1 MGRRVLVLIGTRK
14 GAFILDGDERRMDWS
29 LRGPFCEAWPLHHL
43 TYDPA
48 THTLYAGGGSEWFG
62 PAVWQSRDLGDTW
75 TQSGEGL
82 TYGDA
87 GPKIHTVWNVTPAH
101 GALYAGVDPA
111 GLFRSADGG
120 VSWTHVQGLR
130 EHPTCSGWQPG
141 AGGLCLHSIVP
152 HPSDPMQMWV
162 AISAVGTF
170 YSADGGVT
178 WTPRNKGVRAGF
190 LPEQYPETGQ
200 CVHKLVRAPDDPGHL
215 YQQNHCGV
223 YRSVDGGA
231 SWEEITEGLPSEFG
245 FPMAIHPRDGKT
257 VYVIPLTAD
266 HGRCVPDGKVAVWR
280 SNDAGRTWTALR
292 AGLPQQNA
300 YVGVLREAMAVDAL
314 DPAGIY
320 FGTSTGQLFGSKD
333 EGDSWAL
340 LADFLP
346 PVWSVEVALVE
357 S

>member
-1 MGRRVLVLIGTRK
+1 
-14 GAFILDGDERRMDWS
+14 
-29 LRGPFCEAWPLHHL
+29 
-43 TYDPA
+43 
-48 THTLYAGGGSEWFG
+48 
-62 PAVWQSRDLGDTW
+62 
-75 TQSGEGL
+75 
-82 TYGDA
+82 
-87 GPKIHTVWNVTPAH
+87 
-101 GALYAGVDPA
+101 
-111 GLFRSADGG
+111 
-120 VSWTHVQGLR
+120 
-130 EHPTCSGWQPG
+130 
-141 AGGLCLHSIVP
+141 
-152 HPSDPMQMWV
+152 MQMWV

-190 LPEQYPETGQ
+190 LPDQYPETGQ
-200 CVHKLVRAPDDPGHL
+200 CVHKLVMAPDAPGRL

-231 SWEEITEGLPSEFG
+231 IWQEITEGLPSEFG
-245 FPMAIHPRDGKT
+245 FPMAVHPRDGKT

-266 HGRCVPDGKVAVWR
+266 HSRCVPDGNVAVWR

-300 YVGVLREAMAVDAL
+300 YVGVLREAMAVDTL
-314 DPAGIY
+314 EPAGIY
-320 FGTSTGQLFGSKD
+320 FGTSTGQLFGSAN